1 MTSST
6 NPAGI
11 PIAADIVS
19 DDTDA
24 AEGASSGPIVG
35 ASDADADA
43 ARTGADVDLDGAT
56 RDSDGVPVGRA
67 DADEDA
73 RRGGGDPTG
82 I

>member
-1 MTSST
+1 MTSSP
-6 NPAGI
+6 NPAGF
-11 PIAADIVS
+11 PIDAD
-19 DDTDA
+19 TAGDA
-24 AEGASSGPIVG
+24 GADEGRSGGPLVG

-43 ARTGADVDLDGAT
+43 ARTGADVDLDDAT